1 MKTILFYVN
10 IFTLLCACQSAYKNQ
25 SIPEGMVWIP
35 PGEFVQGA
43 LPSDT
48 MAMNHEKPAHR
59 VSISGFFIDTTEVTN
74 AQFKKFVVATQY
86 VTLAERAVDWEEMK
100 KQLPSGVLKPHD
112 SLLQPGSLT
121 FKPSQEKLPNLYD
134 FSQWWRWTIGA
145 NWKYPQGP
153 NSSIEGKDNHPVVHI
168 AYLDALAYCEWA
180 GKSLPT
186 EAQWEYAAR
195 GQQQGIFPWN
205 SDNTQLYKQANTWDG
220 SFPDTNSLKD
230 GFLRTAEVGSFPP
243 NNFGLY
249 DMSGNVWEWTS
260 DWYNTRYYEN
270 LKEEIM
276 VDPKG
281 ASSAFNPNNR
291 YTSERVIKGGSFL
304 CNASYCASFRIS
316 SRMASS
322 EDSSSEH
329 KGFRTV
335 LNVK

>member
-10 IFTLLCACQSAYKNQ
+10 ILTLLCACQSNYKNQ
-25 SIPEGMVWIP
+25 PIPGMVWIP

-43 LPSDT
+43 LPNDT

-59 VSISGFFIDTTEVTN
+59 VSVSGFFIDSTEITN

-100 KQLPSGVLKPHD
+100 KQLPSSVPKPHD

-121 FKPSQEKLPNLYD
+121 FKPSQDKLPNLFD
-134 FSQWWRWTIGA
+134 FSQWWQWTIGA
-145 NWKYPQGP
+145 NWKHPQGP

-168 AYLDALAYCEWA
+168 AYVDALAYCKWA
-180 GKSLPT
+180 GRSLPT

-205 SDNTQLYKQANTWDG
+205 SENTQLFKQANTWDG

-230 GFLRTAEVGSFPP
+230 GFLRTAKVGSFPP

-260 DWYNTRYYEN
+260 DWYNTRYYKN
-270 LKEEIM
+270 IKEDII
-276 VDPKG
+276 VNPKG
-281 ASSAFNPNNR
+281 ASMAFNPNNR

>member
-10 IFTLLCACQSAYKNQ
+10 ILTLLCACQSNYKNQ
-25 SIPEGMVWIP
+25 PIPEGMVWIP

-59 VSISGFFIDTTEVTN
+59 VSVSGFFIDSTEVTN

-86 VTLAERAVDWEEMK
+86 VTLAERAIDWGEMK
-100 KQLPSGVLKPHD
+100 KQLPSGIPKPHD

-121 FKPSQEKLPNLYD
+121 FKPSQEKLPNLFD
-134 FSQWWRWTIGA
+134 FSQWWQWTIGA
-145 NWKYPQGP
+145 NWKHPQGP

-168 AYLDALAYCEWA
+168 AYVDALAYCKWA
-180 GKSLPT
+180 GRSLPT

-205 SDNTQLYKQANTWDG
+205 SENTQLFKQANTWDG

-260 DWYNTRYYEN
+260 DWYNTRYYKN
-270 LKEEIM
+270 IKEDII
-276 VDPKG
+276 VNPKG